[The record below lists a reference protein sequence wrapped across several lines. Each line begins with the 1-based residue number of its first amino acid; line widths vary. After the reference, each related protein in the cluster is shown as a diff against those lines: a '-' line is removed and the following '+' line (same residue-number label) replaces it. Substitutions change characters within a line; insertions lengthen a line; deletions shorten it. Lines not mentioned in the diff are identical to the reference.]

1 MSIFDLTG
9 RVALVTGAG
18 SGLGARFAQ
27 VLDENGAKVVLMG
40 RRREALESIAS
51 TLKNAH
57 SVQGDVQKR
66 EDIARAFDEA
76 EKAFGTVDLLVN
88 NAGIASAAKAVE
100 ISETDY
106 HSMMTTNLDS
116 VWFASQICATR
127 LLAKKQQGAIINIAS
142 ILSFGVQKGVATY
155 AISKAAVVQMTK
167 AFALELANRGIRVNA
182 IAPGYITTDMNRDYL
197 ASDKGQAML
206 KTIPAGFYGNPA
218 DLDGALLLLA
228 SNAGRFIS
236 GSVIT
241 VDGGHSTVIAG

>member
-18 SGLGARFAQ
+18 SGLGARFAK
-27 VLDENGAKVVLMG
+27 VLDDNGAKVVLMG
-40 RRREALESIAS
+40 RRREALEAVAQ

-57 SVQGDVQKR
+57 IVQGDVQKR
-66 EDIARAFDEA
+66 EDIVRAFDEA
-76 EKAFGTVDLLVN
+76 EKVFGTVDVLVN
-88 NAGIASAAKAVE
+88 NAGIATAAKAVE

-106 HSMMTTNLDS
+106 RGMMATNLDS

-127 LLAKKQQGAIINIAS
+127 LLAKKQQGAIINVAS
-142 ILSFGVQKGVATY
+142 ILGFGVQKGVSTY

-167 AFALELANRGIRVNA
+167 AFAVELANRGIRVNA
-182 IAPGYITTDMNRDYL
+182 IAPGYITTDINRDYL
-197 ASDKGQAML
+197 ESEKGQAMV
-206 KTIPAGFYGNPA
+206 KVIPAGFYGDPS

-228 SNAGRFIS
+228 SNAGRFMS

-241 VDGGHSTVIAG
+241 VDGGHITTIAG